1 MGRLNVRFRVVLG
14 MVGSTLS
21 LVILAIYL
29 GIIPDRIGAVRE
41 GRTSLAESIA
51 VHSTSLVMTSDV
63 QRLKA
68 DLTLIAERNPDLLS
82 MALRR
87 TKGRTVAAVGDHED
101 YWQPMEGEYSKDE
114 QIRVPISAG
123 RQKWGQL
130 ELRFKPLRDSGLR
143 GVLQIPLVR
152 IGLFIGLGCFV
163 LFYLYLGKVLR
174 QLDPSKAIPGRVRAA
189 LDTMAEGLLV
199 IDRKEQIVL
208 ANQSFAKLLHR
219 SPDDLLGHKA
229 GDFPWLDT
237 EGNEVKRTNRPWVQ
251 ILEQGELKEN
261 RMLRLRLSEHDWRTF
276 NVNCAPVLGS
286 GGKHAGVLV
295 SFDDVTQLEKK
306 EVDLRKSKEEAEAA
320 NQAKSE
326 FLANMSH
333 EIRTPM
339 NAILGFTEILKRGY
353 AKSKEESLRHLNT
366 IYSSGKTMLE
376 LINDILDLSKVESGQ
391 LETEQTWVE
400 PHQIIQE
407 VVQMLSSQANKKGL
421 ALGFKAE
428 SALPQKIETDPVRFR
443 QIVYNLVGNGIKFTD
458 RGGVEVKCRYGKTS
472 AGPRLLIEITDTGIG
487 IPKDKLNTIFDAFT
501 QADSSVTRR
510 FGGTGL
516 GLPISRKFAQALG
529 GEIAVESEPGKG
541 STFRVTLTTGD
552 LEGVPFLQPGDLAMP
567 KEEFRE
573 TEKYGWQF
581 REARVLVV
589 DDGAETR
596 ELVRLLLEE
605 AGLTVD
611 EAENGL
617 AGVEKAV
624 VSHYDAIL
632 MDVHMPI
639 MDGFTATQ
647 TLRQKGLD
655 TSIIALT
662 ANAMKGFE
670 QECLDIGY
678 SGYLT
683 KPIDV
688 DQFMELMADLLGGQL
703 IQGEIGSSDMFSGM
717 QEGVAEG
724 TQVAGASPIVSTLPR
739 DNERFRELIARFAT
753 RLHEQLE
760 TLEQARIQGDL
771 GEVAS
776 IAHWLKGAGGTVG
789 FNEFTEPAGRL
800 EMLAKE
806 GREPE
811 VAQAIA
817 KLRGL
822 AVRLVIPGDETRT
835 PFSAGM
841 NPSGESLPADSSAA
855 PQVASTLEKPVVSR
869 LATNPRF
876 QRALLIFI
884 RKLEEQVVKMEQAWK
899 LGDLEELSLLAHWLK
914 GAGGTVGYDDFT
926 EPAAELER
934 FAKSQQVEQAGQML
948 EKVKRLAKAIAPPI
962 TEHDSETGNESVG
975 VEQVSGRN

>member
-1 MGRLNVRFRVVLG
+1 
-14 MVGSTLS
+14 
-21 LVILAIYL
+21 
-29 GIIPDRIGAVRE
+29 
-41 GRTSLAESIA
+41 
-51 VHSTSLVMTSDV
+51 
-63 QRLKA
+63 
-68 DLTLIAERNPDLLS
+68 
-82 MALRR
+82 
-87 TKGRTVAAVGDHED
+87 
-101 YWQPMEGEYSKDE
+101 
-114 QIRVPISAG
+114 
-123 RQKWGQL
+123 
-130 ELRFKPLRDSGLR
+130 
-143 GVLQIPLVR
+143 
-152 IGLFIGLGCFV
+152 
-163 LFYLYLGKVLR
+163 
-174 QLDPSKAIPGRVRAA
+174 
-189 LDTMAEGLLV
+189 
-199 IDRKEQIVL
+199 
-208 ANQSFAKLLHR
+208 
-219 SPDDLLGHKA
+219 
-229 GDFPWLDT
+229 
-237 EGNEVKRTNRPWVQ
+237 
-251 ILEQGELKEN
+251 
-261 RMLRLRLSEHDWRTF
+261 
-276 NVNCAPVLGS
+276 
-286 GGKHAGVLV
+286 
-295 SFDDVTQLEKK
+295 
-306 EVDLRKSKEEAEAA
+306 
-320 NQAKSE
+320 
-326 FLANMSH
+326 
-333 EIRTPM
+333 
-339 NAILGFTEILKRGY
+339 
-353 AKSKEESLRHLNT
+353 
-366 IYSSGKTMLE
+366 
-376 LINDILDLSKVESGQ
+376 
-391 LETEQTWVE
+391 
-400 PHQIIQE
+400 
-407 VVQMLSSQANKKGL
+407 
-421 ALGFKAE
+421 
-428 SALPQKIETDPVRFR
+428 
-443 QIVYNLVGNGIKFTD
+443 
-458 RGGVEVKCRYGKTS
+458 
-472 AGPRLLIEITDTGIG
+472 
-487 IPKDKLNTIFDAFT
+487 
-501 QADSSVTRR
+501 
-510 FGGTGL
+510 
-516 GLPISRKFAQALG
+516 
-529 GEIAVESEPGKG
+529 
-541 STFRVTLTTGD
+541 
-552 LEGVPFLQPGDLAMP
+552 
-567 KEEFRE
+567 
-573 TEKYGWQF
+573 
-581 REARVLVV
+581 V

-624 VSHYDAIL
+624 ASDYELIL

-703 IQGEIGSSDMFSGM
+703 IQGEIGSCDMFSGM

-724 TQVAGASPIVSTLPR
+724 TQVAGASPIVSTLPS

-817 KLRGL
+817 NLRGL
-822 AVRLVIPGDETRT
+822 AARLVIPGDETRT
-835 PFSAGM
+835 PSSAGM
-841 NPSGESLPADSSAA
+841 GPSGESLPADSSAA
-855 PQVASTLEKPVVSR
+855 PQVTSTLEKPVVSR

-899 LGDLEELSLLAHWLK
+899 RGDLEELSLLAHWLK

-934 FAKSQQVEQAGQML
+934 FAKSQQAEQAGQML

-962 TEHDSETGNESVG
+962 MEHGSETGNESVG
-975 VEQVSGRN
+975 VEHVSGRN